1 MTRRVVNVPQ
11 VNLTLTSYKE
21 KIMDDLTQ
29 KRKERE
35 EEKNGKPIRM
45 TVSVVWEG
53 EVTIQ
58 TTEKE
63 IFDYWDAIL
72 DDDDDGMPISKT
84 HTFEQ
89 VMEEFGLGPDIE
101 VNDELRT
108 KVEEQIGK
116 YMSQQVEL
124 FEQEKQGNASPYGH
138 DPLSSSD
145 GISSEDIVIAG
156 DGILPREQDIHYDP
170 VRWWRI

>member
-1 MTRRVVNVPQ
+1 MR
-11 VNLTLTSYKE
+11 
-21 KIMDDLTQ
+21 DDLAQ

-35 EEKNGKPIRM
+35 EEKNGKPILM

-58 TTEKE
+58 TTDKE
-63 IFDYWDAIL
+63 IFDYWDAVEAAHGY
-72 DDDDDGMPISKT
+72 DGVPLSKT

-89 VMEEFGLGPDIE
+89 VMGEFGLGPDIE

-116 YMSQQVEL
+116 YMRQQVDL

-145 GISSEDIVIAG
+145 SLS
-156 DGILPREQDIHYDP
+156 PREQDIHYDL
-170 VRWWRI
+170 VRWWNVNEPNQKENDSE